1 MKVNPMNIDLSFW
14 KKASPK
20 RKRIYSTIL
29 IFVIAVLVT
38 ILGTLVPLSAQEAN
52 QISNDIN
59 QTLTSNQASGTLP
72 QYIFLNNF
80 SINLLMFIPII
91 GPLLGFLILFS
102 TGIALGAIASVQ
114 GYPALLG
121 LALLGLT
128 PVFWLEFVS
137 YSIGI
142 TESIWLFRRLRQR
155 RWRELKNTGI
165 LIGIC
170 AILLLIGAI
179 VETLIISFAG

>member
-1 MKVNPMNIDLSFW
+1 MKIDLSFW
-14 KKASPK
+14 KNTSPK

-38 ILGTLVPLSAQEAN
+38 ILGTLVPLSAQDAN

-72 QYIFLNNF
+72 EYIFLNNF
-80 SINLLMFIPII
+80 SICLLMFVPII
-91 GPLLGFLILFS
+91 GPILGFIILFD
-102 TGIALGAIASVQ
+102 TGIALGAISTTQ
-114 GYPALLG
+114 GYPVYIGLLS
-121 LALLGLT
+121 LVIT
-128 PVFWLEFVS
+128 PVFWLEFAA
-137 YSIGI
+137 YS
-142 TESIWLFRRLRQR
+142 TALAESIWLFRRLMQR

-170 AILLLIGAI
+170 AALLIVGAL
-179 VETLIISFAG
+179 VEVWIITLFG